1 MSAHNQVVEIKLEL
15 HDDEAMAFAEFLK
28 RVLPEDFERRAA
40 SKTEANFMWDAGLA
54 IQRALAD
61 KGYAPR

>member
-1 MSAHNQVVEIKLEL
+1 MSEQDQVVEIKFEL
-15 HDDEAMAFAEFLK
+15 RDEEAWAFAEFLK

-40 SKTEANFMWDAGLA
+40 SKAEANHMWDAGLE
-54 IQRALAD
+54 IQKALAD